1 MSAAFEE
8 GAAPGRSNEVD
19 RETAEYLRM
28 ARNAVE
34 NGQFRLAVCL
44 YLTAF
49 EQDSA
54 NNQSNPTPAAIA
66 CLRKAWTHACD
77 MKDRAMAEHI
87 FERISP
93 HLPAETVSEYS
104 RRLQKL
110 SLEKLEDFGLSHD
123 DVEGMADFLTGITEG
138 MPAGA
143 AKIAVKSVDDDGPHL
158 ATVENELVSPSA
170 PYGLRID
177 ANKGKGKAKP
187 ASASAKQ
194 QAAPSVSEEAKAPD
208 APAAQQI
215 CFRDLAGYE
224 GAIQKM
230 KTLGFGAESDARY
243 AAFLNMLSRRHGV
256 EPHITSMPM
265 VFRSQAREDATY
277 FMHAVVGE
285 LDQPSVRMHVETTSQ
300 GLSML
305 SVSATSDFKSKQQLM
320 QMNLDRPMTL
330 ILEDVDLWFE
340 SLPTLQQIE
349 DPSVQGGVAH
359 GVREAISM
367 VRPAIMN
374 PNITVVASCS
384 IESELDSLFFGILE
398 PATVVDIDLPT
409 QQERMDLWE
418 WLADKFPS
426 LRYFDYGELARL
438 TDSLTRYDICSAASE
453 VVDQAYRESISR
465 KAYVPVTKPN
475 LYEKIA
481 SFLPLDSEE
490 YEEAQ
495 EKVLERFRKELDHI
509 DDLLNGDA

>member
-49 EQDSA
+49 EQDFAS
-54 NNQSNPTPAAIA
+54 NQSNPTPAAIA

-77 MKDRAMAEHI
+77 LKDRAMAEHI
-87 FERISP
+87 FERLSP

-104 RRLQKL
+104 RKLQKL

-138 MPAGA
+138 MPAGTA
-143 AKIAVKSVDDDGPHL
+143 TIAVKAVDDDGPRL

-177 ANKGKGKAKP
+177 ANKGKPKP
-187 ASASAKQ
+187 APAPIKQ
-194 QAAPSVSEEAKAPD
+194 SAPSVSEEAKAPD

-215 CFRDLAGYE
+215 CFRDLAGYD

-230 KTLGFGAESDARY
+230 KALGFGAESDARY

-256 EPHITSMPM
+256 ESRLTSMPM

-340 SLPTLQQIE
+340 SIPALQQIE
-349 DPSVQGGVAH
+349 DPTVQGGVAH
-359 GVREAISM
+359 GVREAVSM

-384 IESELDSLFFGILE
+384 IESDLDSLFFGILE

-438 TDSLTRYDICSAASE
+438 TESMTRYDICSAASE
-453 VVDQAYRESISR
+453 AVDQAYRDSIAR
-465 KAYVPVTKPN
+465 TAYVPVTKSN

-481 SFLPLDSEE
+481 SFLPLDSRE

>member
-453 VVDQAYRESISR
+453 AVDQAYRESISR

-481 SFLPLDSEE
+481 SFLPMDSEE

>member
-77 MKDRAMAEHI
+77 LKDRAMAEHI
-87 FERISP
+87 FERLSP

-104 RRLQKL
+104 RKLQKL

-138 MPAGA
+138 MPAGT
-143 AKIAVKSVDDDGPHL
+143 AKIAVKSVDDDGPRL

-177 ANKGKGKAKP
+177 ANKGKPKP
-187 ASASAKQ
+187 APAPIKQ
-194 QAAPSVSEEAKAPD
+194 SAPSVSEEAKAPD

-215 CFRDLAGYE
+215 CFRDLAGYD

-230 KTLGFGAESDARY
+230 KALGFGAESDARY

-256 EPHITSMPM
+256 EPRLTSMPM
-265 VFRSQAREDATY
+265 VFRSQAREDAT
-277 FMHAVVGE
+277 
-285 LDQPSVRMHVETTSQ
+285 
-300 GLSML
+300 
-305 SVSATSDFKSKQQLM
+305 
-320 QMNLDRPMTL
+320 
-330 ILEDVDLWFE
+330 
-340 SLPTLQQIE
+340 
-349 DPSVQGGVAH
+349 
-359 GVREAISM
+359 
-367 VRPAIMN
+367 
-374 PNITVVASCS
+374 
-384 IESELDSLFFGILE
+384 
-398 PATVVDIDLPT
+398 
-409 QQERMDLWE
+409 
-418 WLADKFPS
+418 
-426 LRYFDYGELARL
+426 
-438 TDSLTRYDICSAASE
+438 
-453 VVDQAYRESISR
+453 
-465 KAYVPVTKPN
+465 
-475 LYEKIA
+475 
-481 SFLPLDSEE
+481 
-490 YEEAQ
+490 
-495 EKVLERFRKELDHI
+495 
-509 DDLLNGDA
+509 

>member
-19 RETAEYLRM
+19 RETADYLRM

-54 NNQSNPTPAAIA
+54 SNQANPTPAAIA

-77 MKDRAMAEHI
+77 LKDRAMAEHI

-93 HLPAETVSEYS
+93 YLPAETVAEYS
-104 RRLQKL
+104 RKLQKL
-110 SLEKLEDFGLSHD
+110 SIEKLEDFGIPHD
-123 DVEGMADFLTGITEG
+123 DLEGMADFLTSITEG
-138 MPAGA
+138 MPGGS
-143 AKIAVKSVDDDGPHL
+143 AKVTVKASSDDAPRL

-177 ANKGKGKAKP
+177 ANKGKPAPAKRP
-187 ASASAKQ
+187 VPS
-194 QAAPSVSEEAKAPD
+194 APSVSEETKAPD
-208 APAAQQI
+208 APEAQHI
-215 CFRDLAGYE
+215 CFRDLAGYD

-230 KTLGFGAESDARY
+230 KALGFGAESDERY
-243 AAFLNMLSRRHGV
+243 AAFLRMLSRRHGV
-256 EPHITSMPM
+256 EPRTSSMPM

-340 SLPTLQQIE
+340 SLPALQQIE
-349 DPSVQGGVAH
+349 DPTVQGGVAH
-359 GVREAISM
+359 GVREAVSM

-384 IESELDSLFFGILE
+384 IESEVDSLFFGILE

-409 QQERMDLWE
+409 CEERADLWE

-426 LRYFDYGELARL
+426 LRYFDFGELARL
-438 TDSLTRYDICSAASE
+438 TDSMTRYDICSAASE
-453 VVDQAYRESISR
+453 AVDQAYRESISR

-481 SFLPLDSEE
+481 SYLPLDSQE

>member
-49 EQDSA
+49 EQDFAS
-54 NNQSNPTPAAIA
+54 NQSNPTPAAIA

-77 MKDRAMAEHI
+77 LKDRAMAEHI
-87 FERISP
+87 FERLSP

-104 RRLQKL
+104 RKLQKL

-138 MPAGA
+138 MPGGS
-143 AKIAVKSVDDDGPHL
+143 AKVTVKASSDDVPRL

-177 ANKGKGKAKP
+177 ANKDKP
-187 ASASAKQ
+187 APAKRP
-194 QAAPSVSEEAKAPD
+194 APSAPSVSEEAKAPD
-208 APAAQQI
+208 APEAQQI
-215 CFRDLAGYE
+215 CFRDLAGYD

-230 KTLGFGAESDARY
+230 KALGFGAESDERY
-243 AAFLNMLSRRHGV
+243 AAFLRMLSRRHGV
-256 EPHITSMPM
+256 EPRTSSMPM

-340 SLPTLQQIE
+340 SLPALQQIE
-349 DPSVQGGVAH
+349 DPTVQGGVAH
-359 GVREAISM
+359 GVREAVSM

-384 IESELDSLFFGILE
+384 IESEVDSLFFGILE

-438 TDSLTRYDICSAASE
+438 TESMTRYDICSAASE
-453 VVDQAYRESISR
+453 AVDQAYRDSIAR
-465 KAYVPVTKPN
+465 TAYVPVTKSN

-481 SFLPLDSEE
+481 SFLPLDSRE

>member
-19 RETAEYLRM
+19 RETAEFLRM

-54 NNQSNPTPAAIA
+54 HNQSNPTPAAIA

-77 MKDRAMAEHI
+77 LKDRAMAEHI
-87 FERISP
+87 FERIAP
-93 HLPAETVSEYS
+93 HLPSETVTEYS
-104 RRLQKL
+104 RKLQKL
-110 SLEKLEDFGLSHD
+110 SLEKLEDFGIPHD
-123 DVEGMADFLTGITEG
+123 DLEGMADFLTSITEATG
-138 MPAGA
+138 SGV
-143 AKIAVKSVDDDGPHL
+143 AKIAVKTSSDDVPRL

-177 ANKGKGKAKP
+177 ANKSKP
-187 ASASAKQ
+187 AEKRAV
-194 QAAPSVSEEAKAPD
+194 PSVSEEAKAPD

-215 CFRDLAGYE
+215 RFRDLAGYDA
-224 GAIQKM
+224 AIEKM
-230 KTLGFGAESDARY
+230 KALGFGAESDARY

-256 EPHITSMPM
+256 EPRPTSMPM
-265 VFRSQAREDATY
+265 VFRAQAREDATY

-285 LDQPSVRMHVETTSQ
+285 LNQPSVRMHVETTSQ

-305 SVSATSDFKSKQQLM
+305 SISATADFKTKQQLM
-320 QMNLDRPMTL
+320 QMNMDKPMVL
-330 ILEDVDLWFE
+330 VLEDVDLWFE
-340 SLPTLQQIE
+340 SLPALQQIE
-349 DPSVQGGVAH
+349 DPTVQGGVAH
-359 GVREAISM
+359 GVREAVSM
-367 VRPAIMN
+367 IRPAIMN
-374 PNITVVASCS
+374 PNVTVLASCS
-384 IESELDSLFFGILE
+384 TDSSIDSLFFGILE

-409 QQERMDLWE
+409 TQERVALWE

-426 LRYFDYGELARL
+426 LRYFDFDDLARL
-438 TDSLTRYDICSAASE
+438 TDSMTRYDICTAASE
-453 VVDQAYRESISR
+453 AVDQAYRESIER

-490 YEEAQ
+490 YQEAQ
-495 EKVLERFRKELDHI
+495 ERVLERFRKELDHI